1 MNAQIQ
7 QNQNNKNEQK
17 FREINKTAP
26 LISVDHQTNCDH
38 KISERRRN
46 CAIFIS
52 LPLSLFVCCLTN
64 RIKTKTNNIIKC
76 FYKRAHKPASKQK
89 AWILIASSNVLQV
102 IHLNIFK
109 QNMTTHTH
117 TCFRALASSKLNRRK
132 RVHLT
137 IIHRKNRRL
146 NKFVDYPSKMF

>member
-38 KISERRRN
+38 KTSERRRN

-52 LPLSLFVCCLTN
+52 LPLALALFVCCLTN

-117 TCFRALASSKLNRRK
+117 THVFPRSCWLK
-132 RVHLT
+132 
-137 IIHRKNRRL
+137 IE
-146 NKFVDYPSKMF
+146 